1 MRLILIRFAIIL
13 VANLGLVMHANAH
26 QTKQVPCMVDIISCM
41 VDIIYGDDDTGVV
54 SSFVLK
60 LQHKNQTGRKINGV
74 SVLIRNAEGDII
86 RNSDA
91 YCTSS
96 SDGID
101 VGDTG
106 QCEKTL
112 QTITGKMMQ
121 SVGYNVW
128 IKLIE
133 DQKTDLQRADS
144 CEVIGVKFS

>member
-13 VANLGLVMHANAH
+13 LANLGLVMNANAH
-26 QTKQVPCMVDIISCM
+26 QIKQGSCM
-41 VDIIYGDDDTGVV
+41 VDIIYSDDDSGVV

-91 YCTSS
+91 YCTLS

-106 QCEKTL
+106 KGDKIL
-112 QTITGKMMQ
+112 QTITGKMM
-121 SVGYNVW
+121 
-128 IKLIE
+128 
-133 DQKTDLQRADS
+133 
-144 CEVIGVKFS
+144 

>member
-1 MRLILIRFAIIL
+1 MRLIIIRFAIIL
-13 VANLGLVMHANAH
+13 VANLGLITYANAH
-26 QTKQVPCMVDIISCM
+26 QTRHVPCMVD
-41 VDIIYGDDDTGVV
+41 VIYGDDNTGVV

-74 SVLIRNAEGDII
+74 SVLIRNIEGEII

-91 YCTSS
+91 NCTIT

-106 QCEKTL
+106 QCEKVL

-121 SVGYNVW
+121 SIGYDVW
-128 IKLIE
+128 IKLIDE
-133 DQKTDLQRADS
+133 QKTDLQRADS
-144 CEVIGVKFS
+144 CEVIGVRFS